1 VQTKALE
8 GIMLNKAILI
18 GNLGADPE
26 TRYTQDGTCVCNIRL
41 ATTERFKDRNG
52 EQQER
57 TEWHRVVLW
66 GRLGEI
72 ANQYLK
78 KGSQVYIEGKIETRK
93 WQDRDGQERY
103 TTEIRANEMKML
115 GGGGGNRG
123 GNDFGGGQGG
133 GGYQQGGGQGGGNR
147 QGGGSAPSRNNDPF
161 ADQPDFGD
169 VPVDDDIPF

>member
-1 VQTKALE
+1 M
-8 GIMLNKAILI
+8 INKVTLL

-26 TRYTQDGTCVCNIRL
+26 TRYTQDGTCVCNIRI

-93 WQDRDGQERY
+93 WQDRDGQDRY

-115 GGGGGNRG
+115 GGRGQGGG
-123 GNDFGGGQGG
+123 DFGGGQGG
-133 GGYQQGGGQGGGNR
+133 GNFGGGQGGGNNFQ
-147 QGGGSAPSRNNDPF
+147 QGGGGGGAPRGGNAPAGGNDPF
-161 ADQPDFGD
+161 ADQPDFND

>member
-1 VQTKALE
+1 
-8 GIMLNKAILI
+8 MLNKVILI

-26 TRYTQDGTCVCNIRL
+26 VRFTQDGTCVANLRI

-52 EQQER
+52 ERQER

-72 ANQYLK
+72 AQQYLN
-78 KGSQVYIEGKIETRK
+78 KGRQVYIEGKIETRK
-93 WQDRDGQERY
+93 WSDNEGHDRY

-115 GGGGGNRG
+115 GGRG
-123 GNDFGGGQGG
+123 GEDA
-133 GGYQQGGGQGGGNR
+133 
-147 QGGGSAPSRNNDPF
+147 GGSSPPPQAAKKDPF
-161 ADQPDFGD
+161 QEQPAFED

>member
-1 VQTKALE
+1 
-8 GIMLNKAILI
+8 MLNKAMLI

-26 TRYTQDGTCVCNIRL
+26 TRFTQDGTCVCNLRL
-41 ATTERFKDRNG
+41 ATTEKFKNRAG
-52 EQQER
+52 EQQEK

-78 KGSQVYIEGKIETRK
+78 KGARVYIEGKIETRK
-93 WQDRDGQERY
+93 WQDRDGNDKY

-115 GGGGGNRG
+115 GGGA
-123 GNDFGGGQGG
+123 
-133 GGYQQGGGQGGGNR
+133 
-147 QGGGSAPSRNNDPF
+147 QGGGSGGGFSDDSSGGKSFPSKGGGGSQKQDPF
-161 ADQPDFGD
+161 ADSPDFGD

>member
-1 VQTKALE
+1 
-8 GIMLNKAILI
+8 MLNKVMLI

-26 TRYTQDGTCVCNIRL
+26 TRFTQDGTCVCNLRL
-41 ATTERFKDRNG
+41 ATTEKFKNRAG

-78 KGSQVYIEGKIETRK
+78 KGARVYIEGKIETRK
-93 WQDRDGQERY
+93 WQDRDGNDKY

-115 GGGGGNRG
+115 GGGSGRS
-123 GNDFGGGQGG
+123 GGGESSGDSFPAQGG
-133 GGYQQGGGQGGGNR
+133 GGAAA
-147 QGGGSAPSRNNDPF
+147 APKSGNDPF
-161 ADQPDFGD
+161 ASAPDFGD

>member
-1 VQTKALE
+1 
-8 GIMLNKAILI
+8 MLNKVTLI

-26 TRYTQDGTCVCNIRL
+26 TRFTQDGTCVCNIRL
-41 ATTERFKDRNG
+41 ATTEKYKNRNG
-52 EQQER
+52 EQVEK

-93 WQDRDGQERY
+93 WQDKDGQDRY

-115 GGGGGNRG
+115 GGRGGDSGGSSSRSSGGG
-123 GNDFGGGQGG
+123 DFPSKGGQ
-133 GGYQQGGGQGGGNR
+133 
-147 QGGGSAPSRNNDPF
+147 APASDPF
-161 ADQPDFGD
+161 ADSPDFGD